1 MPTRKFALQKGEE
14 ARLVISWRG
23 IWKDIR
29 VLLDGEELGTI
40 GGSAEIKAGKEF
52 TLPGRQGTLRVQ
64 LVQTFGSAELQVL
77 RNGQPL
83 PGSGSD
89 PEVQFKGAWGILLF
103 IAGLNLV
110 IGLATVVFEVEALA
124 RMGLGV
130 GSLIVAV
137 IYLGLALVVRTYRS
151 AIALGVGIALF
162 AIDGL
167 LTVAAGFEGTG
178 TPPIG
183 GVLMR
188 VFLILPMIKG
198 FSAIRALKAGEKGEG
213 AAARFE

>member
-14 ARLVISWRG
+14 PRLEIRWRG
-23 IWKDIR
+23 IWKEIR
-29 VLLDGEELGTI
+29 VLLDGAEIGEI
-40 GGSAEIKAGKEF
+40 GGSAELKAGKEF
-52 TLPGRQGTLRVQ
+52 RLPGGQGTLRVQ

-89 PEVQFKGAWGILLF
+89 PEVQLKGAWGILMF

-110 IGLATVVFEVEALA
+110 VGLATVVFEVEALA
-124 RMGLGV
+124 QMGLGV
-130 GSLIVAV
+130 GSLVVAV
-137 IYLGLALVVRTYRS
+137 IYLGLALVVRKYRS
-151 AIALGVGIALF
+151 PIALGVAIALF

-167 LTVAAGFEGTG
+167 LTIASGFEGTG
-178 TPPIG
+178 TPPVG
-183 GVLMR
+183 GVIMR